1 MTTHHD
7 RHYKTGG
14 DPRTLADFI
23 ALRAE
28 MNKLSHPARPDINW
42 PYAEQLARSL
52 LEHHG
57 ADLQTVAWYTLA
69 RARLGGLA
77 GIHEGLSLMES
88 LLAHQGKNLWPQA
101 LPARTEIFRTLSK
114 RLRQVIRTLSLAP
127 ADLESLGQA
136 ERSLQSFDAVLQR
149 LEIAPENPLSDL
161 RALLH
166 STVSRFENLD
176 PAPALPTAPPV
187 AVSDAELPGSLVSEE
202 DVAKVEPV
210 PELKR
215 RPKAEPLARPL
226 PAKRPAP
233 VVAFSPASAPVV
245 ASTPAPVPRWKP
257 FIAGMVT
264 MLAVTGIAVGGWLAL
279 RQSDLPSISV
289 TQNVIPGLPETMP
302 QGLVDLPQTQRQLG
316 ELARLA
322 PDWAIS
328 YGDQLVRQALSRW
341 PEQAQPLAQ
350 QWRQQLSAAALP
362 AENLTGWSEGMQQL
376 QRLAGQ
382 LNALDEQKGRY
393 LTVSELKTAVFA
405 IMQSFNR
412 AVPLEEQLRQL
423 AAVPVD
429 QPWPAA
435 RESLAELHLQ
445 QLIVEYALLKRKQAP
460 PAAIPPTGEPSV
472 SEAVK

>member
-1 MTTHHD
+1 MMTTHHD
-7 RHYKTGG
+7 RHYKAGG
-14 DPRTLADFI
+14 DPRTLADFM

-42 PYAEQLARSL
+42 PYAEQLARGL

-69 RARLGGLA
+69 RARLGGVA
-77 GIHEGLSLMES
+77 GINEGLTLMES
-88 LLAHQGKNLWPQA
+88 LLVRQGKNLWPQA

-114 RLRQVIRTLSLAP
+114 RLRQVIRTLNLTPEDVDSL
-127 ADLESLGQA
+127 EQA

-149 LEIAPENPLSDL
+149 LEIAPENQLSDL
-161 RALLH
+161 RALLY
-166 STVSRFENLD
+166 STATRFESLD

-187 AVSDAELPGSLVSEE
+187 A
-202 DVAKVEPV
+202 
-210 PELKR
+210 
-215 RPKAEPLARPL
+215 
-226 PAKRPAP
+226 
-233 VVAFSPASAPVV
+233 
-245 ASTPAPVPRWKP
+245 ASTPAAAPRWKP

-279 RQSDLPSISV
+279 RQSDLPPISV
-289 TQNVIPGLPETMP
+289 TQNAGPIPGLPATTP
-302 QGLVDLPQTQRQLG
+302 PGPVDLPQTQRQLG

-322 PDWAIS
+322 PDWAVS
-328 YGDQLVRQALSRW
+328 YGDQLVHQALIRW
-341 PEQAQPLAQ
+341 PDQAQPLAQ
-350 QWRQQLSAAALP
+350 QWRQQLSAGALP

-376 QRLAGQ
+376 QRLADQ
-382 LNALDEQKGRY
+382 LNALDEQKGKY

-405 IMQSFNR
+405 ITQSFNR

-423 AAVPVD
+423 AALPVE

-435 RESLAELHLQ
+435 RGSLAELHLQ
-445 QLIVEYALLKRKQAP
+445 QLIVEYALLKRKQ
-460 PAAIPPTGEPSV
+460 PASPTAALPATGEPSV

>member
-1 MTTHHD
+1 MMTTHHD
-7 RHYKTGG
+7 RHYKAGG
-14 DPRTLADFI
+14 DPRTLADFM

-42 PYAEQLARSL
+42 PYAEQLARGL

-69 RARLGGLA
+69 RARLGGVA
-77 GIHEGLSLMES
+77 GINEGLTLMES
-88 LLAHQGKNLWPQA
+88 LLVRQGKNLWPQA

-114 RLRQVIRTLSLAP
+114 RLRQVIRTLNLTP
-127 ADLESLGQA
+127 EDVESLEQA
-136 ERSLQSFDAVLQR
+136 ERSLQSFDAVLQH
-149 LEIAPENPLSDL
+149 LEIAPENQLSDL

-166 STVSRFENLD
+166 STATRFESLD

-187 AVSDAELPGSLVSEE
+187 AVSDAELPGTLVSEE
-202 DVAKVEPV
+202 DAAKVEPV
-210 PELKR
+210 PDLKR
-215 RPKAEPLARPL
+215 RPKAEPLAPPS

-233 VVAFSPASAPVV
+233 AA
-245 ASTPAPVPRWKP
+245 ASTPATAPRWKP

-279 RQSDLPSISV
+279 RQSDLPPISV
-289 TQNVIPGLPETMP
+289 TQNAGPIPGLPATTP
-302 QGLVDLPQTQRQLG
+302 PGPVDLPQTQRQLG

-322 PDWAIS
+322 PDWAVS
-328 YGDQLVRQALSRW
+328 YGDQLVHQALIRW
-341 PEQAQPLAQ
+341 PDQAQPLAQ

-376 QRLAGQ
+376 QRLADQ
-382 LNALDEQKGRY
+382 LNALDEQKGKY

-405 IMQSFNR
+405 ITQSFNR

-423 AAVPVD
+423 AALPVD

-435 RESLAELHLQ
+435 RGSLAELHLQ
-445 QLIVEYALLKRKQAP
+445 QLIVEYALLKRKQ
-460 PAAIPPTGEPSV
+460 PASPTAALPATGEPSV

>member
-1 MTTHHD
+1 MMTTHHD
-7 RHYKTGG
+7 RHYKAGG
-14 DPRTLADFI
+14 DPRTLADFM

-42 PYAEQLARSL
+42 PYAEQLARGL

-69 RARLGGLA
+69 RARLGGVA
-77 GIHEGLSLMES
+77 GINEGLTLMES
-88 LLAHQGKNLWPQA
+88 LLVRQGKNLWPQA

-114 RLRQVIRTLSLAP
+114 RLRQVIRTLNLTP
-127 ADLESLGQA
+127 EDVESLEQA

-149 LEIAPENPLSDL
+149 LEIAPENQLSDL

-166 STVSRFENLD
+166 STATRFESLD

-187 AVSDAELPGSLVSEE
+187 A
-202 DVAKVEPV
+202 
-210 PELKR
+210 
-215 RPKAEPLARPL
+215 
-226 PAKRPAP
+226 
-233 VVAFSPASAPVV
+233 
-245 ASTPAPVPRWKP
+245 ASTPAAAPRWKP

-279 RQSDLPSISV
+279 RQSDLPPISV
-289 TQNVIPGLPETMP
+289 TQNAGPIPGLPATTP
-302 QGLVDLPQTQRQLG
+302 PGPVDLPQTQRQLG

-322 PDWAIS
+322 PDWAVS
-328 YGDQLVRQALSRW
+328 YGDQLVHQALIRW
-341 PEQAQPLAQ
+341 PDQAQPLAQ
-350 QWRQQLSAAALP
+350 QWRQQLSAGALP

-376 QRLAGQ
+376 QRLADQ
-382 LNALDEQKGRY
+382 LNALDEQKGKY

-405 IMQSFNR
+405 ITQSFNR

-423 AAVPVD
+423 AALPVD

-435 RESLAELHLQ
+435 RGSLAELHLQ
-445 QLIVEYALLKRKQAP
+445 QLIVEYALLKRKQ
-460 PAAIPPTGEPSV
+460 PASPTAALPATGEPSV

>member
-1 MTTHHD
+1 MMTTHD
-7 RHYKTGG
+7 ERHYKTGG

-69 RARLGGLA
+69 RARLGGLV

-127 ADLESLGQA
+127 ADLESLGLA

-187 AVSDAELPGSLVSEE
+187 AVSDAELPGALVSEE
-202 DVAKVEPV
+202 DAAKVEPV

-215 RPKAEPLARPL
+215 RQRLSRL
-226 PAKRPAP
+226 RRLYLQ
-233 VVAFSPASAPVV
+233 SG
-245 ASTPAPVPRWKP
+245 PRQWWR
-257 FIAGMVT
+257 
-264 MLAVTGIAVGGWLAL
+264 LL
-279 RQSDLPSISV
+279 RQPRRAGS
-289 TQNVIPGLPETMP
+289 
-302 QGLVDLPQTQRQLG
+302 
-316 ELARLA
+316 RLS
-322 PDWAIS
+322 P
-328 YGDQLVRQALSRW
+328 
-341 PEQAQPLAQ
+341 
-350 QWRQQLSAAALP
+350 
-362 AENLTGWSEGMQQL
+362 GWSPCW
-376 QRLAGQ
+376 R
-382 LNALDEQKGRY
+382 
-393 LTVSELKTAVFA
+393 
-405 IMQSFNR
+405 
-412 AVPLEEQLRQL
+412 
-423 AAVPVD
+423 
-429 QPWPAA
+429 
-435 RESLAELHLQ
+435 
-445 QLIVEYALLKRKQAP
+445 
-460 PAAIPPTGEPSV
+460 
-472 SEAVK
+472 

>member
-1 MTTHHD
+1 MMTTHHD
-7 RHYKTGG
+7 RHYKAGG
-14 DPRTLADFI
+14 DPRTLADFM

-42 PYAEQLARSL
+42 PYAEQLARGL

-69 RARLGGLA
+69 RARLGGVA
-77 GIHEGLSLMES
+77 GINEGLTLMES
-88 LLAHQGKNLWPQA
+88 LLVRQGKNLWPQA

-114 RLRQVIRTLSLAP
+114 RLRQVIRTLNLTP
-127 ADLESLGQA
+127 EDVESLEQA

-149 LEIAPENPLSDL
+149 LEIAPENQLSDL

-166 STVSRFENLD
+166 STATRFESLD

-187 AVSDAELPGSLVSEE
+187 AVSDAELPGTLVSEE
-202 DVAKVEPV
+202 DAAKVEPV
-210 PELKR
+210 PDLKR
-215 RPKAEPLARPL
+215 RPKAEPLAPPS

-233 VVAFSPASAPVV
+233 VA
-245 ASTPAPVPRWKP
+245 ASTPAAAPRWKP

-279 RQSDLPSISV
+279 RQSDLPPISV
-289 TQNVIPGLPETMP
+289 TQNAGPIPGLPATTP
-302 QGLVDLPQTQRQLG
+302 PGTVDLPQTQRQLG

-322 PDWAIS
+322 PDWAVS
-328 YGDQLVRQALSRW
+328 YGD
-341 PEQAQPLAQ
+341 
-350 QWRQQLSAAALP
+350 
-362 AENLTGWSEGMQQL
+362 
-376 QRLAGQ
+376 Q
-382 LNALDEQKGRY
+382 LNALDEQKGKY

-405 IMQSFNR
+405 ITQSFNR

-423 AAVPVD
+423 AALPVD

-435 RESLAELHLQ
+435 RGSLAELHLQ
-445 QLIVEYALLKRKQAP
+445 QLIVEYALLKRKQ
-460 PAAIPPTGEPSV
+460 PASPTAALPATGEPSV

>member
-1 MTTHHD
+1 MMTTHHD
-7 RHYKTGG
+7 RHYKAGG
-14 DPRTLADFI
+14 DPRTLADFM

-42 PYAEQLARSL
+42 PYAEQLARGL

-69 RARLGGLA
+69 RARLGGVA
-77 GIHEGLSLMES
+77 GINEGLTLMES
-88 LLAHQGKNLWPQA
+88 LLVRQGKNLWPQA

-114 RLRQVIRTLSLAP
+114 RLRQVIRTLNLTP
-127 ADLESLGQA
+127 EDVESLEQA

-149 LEIAPENPLSDL
+149 LEIAPENQLSDL

-166 STVSRFENLD
+166 STATRFESLD

-187 AVSDAELPGSLVSEE
+187 AVSDAELPGTLVSEE
-202 DVAKVEPV
+202 DAAKVEPL
-210 PELKR
+210 PDLKR
-215 RPKAEPLARPL
+215 RPKAEPLAPPS

-233 VVAFSPASAPVV
+233 VA
-245 ASTPAPVPRWKP
+245 ASTPASAPRWKP

-279 RQSDLPSISV
+279 RLWQINRPRGRCRRQARYRSGILGDRNGRQV
-289 TQNVIPGLPETMP
+289 GL
-302 QGLVDLPQTQRQLG
+302 TQRQLG

-322 PDWAIS
+322 PDWAVS
-328 YGDQLVRQALSRW
+328 YGDQLVHQALIRW
-341 PEQAQPLAQ
+341 PDQAQPLAQ
-350 QWRQQLSAAALP
+350 QWRQQLSAGALP

-376 QRLAGQ
+376 QRLADQ
-382 LNALDEQKGRY
+382 LNALDEQKGKY

-405 IMQSFNR
+405 ITQSFNR

-423 AAVPVD
+423 AALPVD

-435 RESLAELHLQ
+435 RGSLAELHLQ
-445 QLIVEYALLKRKQAP
+445 QLIVEYALLKRKQ
-460 PAAIPPTGEPSV
+460 PASPTAALPATGEPSV

>member
-101 LPARTEIFRTLSK
+101 LPARTEIFCTLSK

-215 RPKAEPLARPL
+215 RPKAEPLAPPL
-226 PAKRPAP
+226 PAKRPAQ
-233 VVAFSPASAPVV
+233 VVASSPASAPVA
-245 ASTPAPVPRWKP
+245 ASTPAPAPRWKP
-257 FIAGMVT
+257 FVAGMVT

-279 RQSDLPSISV
+279 RQSYLPPISV

>member
-1 MTTHHD
+1 M
-7 RHYKTGG
+7 
-14 DPRTLADFI
+14 

-42 PYAEQLARSL
+42 PYAEQLARGL

-69 RARLGGLA
+69 RARLGGVA
-77 GIHEGLSLMES
+77 GINEGLTLMES
-88 LLAHQGKNLWPQA
+88 LLVRQGKNLWPQA
-101 LPARTEIFRTLSK
+101 LPARTEIFRTLRK
-114 RLRQVIRTLSLAP
+114 RLRQVIRTLNLTP
-127 ADLESLGQA
+127 EDVESLEQA

-149 LEIAPENPLSDL
+149 LEIAPENQLSDL

-166 STVSRFENLD
+166 STATRFESLD

-187 AVSDAELPGSLVSEE
+187 AVS
-202 DVAKVEPV
+202 
-210 PELKR
+210 
-215 RPKAEPLARPL
+215 
-226 PAKRPAP
+226 
-233 VVAFSPASAPVV
+233 
-245 ASTPAPVPRWKP
+245 TPAAAPRWKP

-279 RQSDLPSISV
+279 RQSDLPPISV
-289 TQNVIPGLPETMP
+289 TQNAGPIPGLPATTP
-302 QGLVDLPQTQRQLG
+302 PGPVDLPQTQRQLG

-322 PDWAIS
+322 PDWAVS
-328 YGDQLVRQALSRW
+328 YGDQLVHQALIRW
-341 PEQAQPLAQ
+341 PDQAQPLAQ
-350 QWRQQLSAAALP
+350 QWRQQLSAGALP

-376 QRLAGQ
+376 QRLADQ
-382 LNALDEQKGRY
+382 LNALDEQKGKY

-405 IMQSFNR
+405 ITQSFNR

-423 AAVPVD
+423 AALPVD

-435 RESLAELHLQ
+435 RGSLAELHLQ
-445 QLIVEYALLKRKQAP
+445 QLIVEYALLKRKQ
-460 PAAIPPTGEPSV
+460 PASPTAALPATGEPSV

>member
-1 MTTHHD
+1 MMTTHD
-7 RHYKTGG
+7 ERHYKTGG

-149 LEIAPENPLSDL
+149 LEIAPENSLSDL

-187 AVSDAELPGSLVSEE
+187 AVSDAELPGALVSEE
-202 DVAKVEPV
+202 DAAKVEPV

-215 RPKAEPLARPL
+215 RPKAEPLAPPL

-233 VVAFSPASAPVV
+233 VVASSPATA
-245 ASTPAPVPRWKP
+245 PRWKP
-257 FIAGMVT
+257 FVAGMVT

-279 RQSDLPSISV
+279 RQSDLPPISV
-289 TQNVIPGLPETMP
+289 TQNVIPGLP
-302 QGLVDLPQTQRQLG
+302 G
-316 ELARLA
+316 A
-322 PDWAIS
+322 S
-328 YGDQLVRQALSRW
+328 
-341 PEQAQPLAQ
+341 PL
-350 QWRQQLSAAALP
+350 
-362 AENLTGWSEGMQQL
+362 M
-376 QRLAGQ
+376 
-382 LNALDEQKGRY
+382 
-393 LTVSELKTAVFA
+393 
-405 IMQSFNR
+405 
-412 AVPLEEQLRQL
+412 
-423 AAVPVD
+423 PVD
-429 QPWPAA
+429 ASDAAPA
-435 RESLAELHLQ
+435 
-445 QLIVEYALLKRKQAP
+445 
-460 PAAIPPTGEPSV
+460 
-472 SEAVK
+472 

>member
-1 MTTHHD
+1 MMTTHHD
-7 RHYKTGG
+7 RHYKAGG
-14 DPRTLADFI
+14 DPRTLADFM

-42 PYAEQLARSL
+42 PYAEQLARGL

-69 RARLGGLA
+69 RARLGGVA
-77 GIHEGLSLMES
+77 GINEGLTLMES
-88 LLAHQGKNLWPQA
+88 LLVRQGKNLWPQA

-114 RLRQVIRTLSLAP
+114 RLRQVIRTLNLTP
-127 ADLESLGQA
+127 EDVESLEQA

-149 LEIAPENPLSDL
+149 LEIAPENQLSDL

-166 STVSRFENLD
+166 STATRFESLD

-187 AVSDAELPGSLVSEE
+187 A
-202 DVAKVEPV
+202 
-210 PELKR
+210 
-215 RPKAEPLARPL
+215 
-226 PAKRPAP
+226 
-233 VVAFSPASAPVV
+233 
-245 ASTPAPVPRWKP
+245 ASTPATAPRWKP

-279 RQSDLPSISV
+279 RQSDLPPISV
-289 TQNVIPGLPETMP
+289 TQNAGPIPGLPATTP
-302 QGLVDLPQTQRQLG
+302 PGPVDLPQTQRQLG

-322 PDWAIS
+322 PDWAVS
-328 YGDQLVRQALSRW
+328 YGDQLVHQALIRW
-341 PEQAQPLAQ
+341 PDQAQPLAQ
-350 QWRQQLSAAALP
+350 QWRQQLSAGALP
-362 AENLTGWSEGMQQL
+362 AENLTGWSEGMLQL
-376 QRLAGQ
+376 QRLADQ
-382 LNALDEQKGRY
+382 LNALDEQKGKY

-405 IMQSFNR
+405 ITQSFNR

-423 AAVPVD
+423 AALPVD

-435 RESLAELHLQ
+435 RGSLAELHLQ
-445 QLIVEYALLKRKQAP
+445 QLIVEYALLKRKQ
-460 PAAIPPTGEPSV
+460 PASPTAALPATGEPSV

>member
-1 MTTHHD
+1 MMTTHKD
-7 RHYKTGG
+7 RRYKTGG

-42 PYAEQLARSL
+42 PYAEQLARAL

-69 RARLGGLA
+69 RARLDGLA
-77 GIHEGLSLMES
+77 GINEGLSLLET

-114 RLRQVIRTLSLAP
+114 RLRQVIRTLNLTPDDLASL
-127 ADLESLGQA
+127 SQA
-136 ERSLQSFDAVLQR
+136 ECSLQTFDAVLQR

-161 RALLH
+161 RALLR
-166 STVSRFENLD
+166 STATRFENLD
-176 PAPALPTAPPV
+176 PAPAPPATPPV
-187 AVSDAELPGSLVSEE
+187 AMSEAALPDALVSEE
-202 DVAKVEPV
+202 DAAKAEPA
-210 PELKR
+210 PERQR
-215 RPKAEPLARPL
+215 RPEAEPLAPSS

-233 VVAFSPASAPVV
+233 GM
-245 ASTPAPVPRWKP
+245 ASTPVAASRWKP

-264 MLAVTGIAVGGWLAL
+264 MLAVSGIAVGGWLAL
-279 RQSDLPSISV
+279 RQTDLPPTV
-289 TQNVIPGLPETMP
+289 MTQQAGPLADLPGASPHAP
-302 QGLVDLPQTQRQLG
+302 VDLRQAQRQLDD
-316 ELARLA
+316 LARLA

-328 YGDQLVRQALSRW
+328 YGDRLVQLALSRW
-341 PEQAQPLAQ
+341 PEQAKPLAQ
-350 QWRQQLSAAALP
+350 QWQRQLSAAALP
-362 AENLTGWSEGMQQL
+362 AENLTGWAEGMRQL

-382 LNALDEQKGRY
+382 LNALDEQKGKY

-405 IMQSFNR
+405 IMQSLNR
-412 AVPLEEQLRQL
+412 AVPLEEQLREL
-423 AAVPVD
+423 AALPAG

-435 RESLAELHLQ
+435 RGSLAELHLQ
-445 QLIVEYALLKRKQAP
+445 QLIVEYALLKRKQPAPP
-460 PAAIPPTGEPSV
+460 PAARPATGGPSV

>member
-1 MTTHHD
+1 MMTTHHD
-7 RHYKTGG
+7 RHYKAGG
-14 DPRTLADFI
+14 DPRTLADFM

-42 PYAEQLARSL
+42 PYAEQLARGL

-69 RARLGGLA
+69 RARLGGVA
-77 GIHEGLSLMES
+77 GINEGLTLMES
-88 LLAHQGKNLWPQA
+88 LLVRQGKNLWPQA

-114 RLRQVIRTLSLAP
+114 RLRQVIRTLNLTP
-127 ADLESLGQA
+127 EDVESLEQA

-149 LEIAPENPLSDL
+149 LEIAPENQLSDL

-166 STVSRFENLD
+166 STATRFESLD

-187 AVSDAELPGSLVSEE
+187 AVSDAELPGTLVSEE
-202 DVAKVEPV
+202 DAAKVEPV
-210 PELKR
+210 PDLKR
-215 RPKAEPLARPL
+215 RPKAEPLAPPS

-233 VVAFSPASAPVV
+233 VA

-279 RQSDLPSISV
+279 RQSDLPPISV
-289 TQNVIPGLPETMP
+289 TQNAGPI
-302 QGLVDLPQTQRQLG
+302 
-316 ELARLA
+316 
-322 PDWAIS
+322 PDWAVS
-328 YGDQLVRQALSRW
+328 YGDQLVHHALIRW
-341 PEQAQPLAQ
+341 PDQAQPLAQ
-350 QWRQQLSAAALP
+350 QWRRQLSAGALP

-376 QRLAGQ
+376 QRLADQ
-382 LNALDEQKGRY
+382 LNALDEQKGKY

-405 IMQSFNR
+405 ITQSFNR

-423 AAVPVD
+423 AALPVD

-435 RESLAELHLQ
+435 RGSLVELHLQ
-445 QLIVEYALLKRKQAP
+445 QLIVEYALLKRKQ
-460 PAAIPPTGEPSV
+460 PASPTAALPATGEPSV